1 MEGTLDLS
9 KFSWASWIEKKNKN
23 KQANLYDT
31 CRTYFTILENILKSQ
46 NLYVICE
53 KMPVIEQLKNQLH

>member
-9 KFSWASWIEKKNKN
+9 KFSWASWIEKKKN